1 MHLCTIRPC
10 PWRISR
16 QLQISR
22 CHVRLLSRV
31 SAARTSSINEQ
42 NVGYKRIGRKRL
54 GKYNGQDKQREQNL
68 QDLIFLDDLVA
79 TLEAHC
85 DYNRGSVIRKIRQN
99 VANAIIPFKRPSL
112 DSANSENAETS
123 YERGEDEVDTND
135 QSSTSARGPG
145 SERKA
150 LARRVTVSIPW
161 ARKILGTK
169 ALARKILA
177 DIPLVREVSGDQALV
192 RKVTVSIPWARK
204 ILGTKALARKI
215 LADIPLV
222 REVSVD
228 QAWVRKVTVTTYER
242 RHGPHPRQWPAD
254 SVQNFEEG
262 TKTRNTG
269 FVRSVDPL
277 EYKAAVIPITQ
288 SWKWTG
294 AVPSTISTPWAPY
307 VEDSTG
313 DNYERFITVES
324 RWRFRLT

>member
-10 PWRISR
+10 PWRICR

-79 TLEAHC
+79 TLEAHR
-85 DYNRGSVIRKIRQN
+85 DYKRGSVIRKIRQN

-150 LARRVTVSIPW
+150 LARRVTVSVPW

-169 ALARKILA
+169 ALARKVLA
-177 DIPLVREVSGDQALV
+177 DIPLV
-192 RKVTVSIPWARK
+192 K
-204 ILGTKALARKI
+204 
-215 LADIPLV
+215 
-222 REVSVD
+222 EVSVD

-269 FVRSVDPL
+269 IIRSVDPL
-277 EYKAAVIPITQ
+277 EYTAAVIPITQ